1 MESFYKKLE
10 NLIRKIQKVENKKLI
25 NYFPQNKYSLLLEIR
40 TSLKNNIS
48 IRFNNFFINVF

>member
-25 NYFPQNKYSLLLEIR
+25 NYFPQNKYSPLLEIR

>member
-40 TSLKNNIS
+40 TSLKNIS